1 MTLPL
6 ISAGFAAF
14 ALTAYVVLDG
24 FDLGVGA
31 LLFLERT
38 QTSRDH
44 MVDSITPTWDG
55 NETWLI
61 MAGVTLLAA
70 FPIACGIL
78 LPALYLPVIIMLL
91 ALGLRG
97 VSFEFRV
104 QKKQKRHVWDLVFA
118 SGSVVAAFMQGIILG
133 TLLNGI
139 KTDGTRFDGT
149 VLDVLQPFSLLCGV
163 TLVTGY
169 VVLGA
174 GWLYLKA
181 NTRIQQFASRVL
193 RVGSV
198 CFATLFCVSCLY
210 AKSVQP
216 GVAVAWSSH
225 RIALSL
231 LAALFLIL
239 SGCLFALS
247 GRKQRPILPFLAGIA
262 QFIVGMAGIAVIIYP
277 NIVPFRVS
285 LWDAAASSASQV
297 FILIGVAVVCPVVIA
312 YSAFAYWV
320 FRGRTPAGG
329 WGE

>member
-24 FDLGVGA
+24 FDLGVGT

-70 FPIACGIL
+70 FPIAYGIL
-78 LPALYLPVIIMLL
+78 MPALYLPVIIMLL
-91 ALGLRG
+91 SLGLRG

-133 TLLNGI
+133 TLLEGI
-139 KTDGTRFDGT
+139 KTNGTQFDGT

-225 RIALSL
+225 PMALSF
-231 LAALFLIL
+231 LAALFVIL

-247 GRKQRPILPFLAGIA
+247 GKKQPILPFLTGIA
-262 QFIVGMAGIAVIIYP
+262 QFLVGMAGIAIIVYP

-297 FILIGVAVVCPVVIA
+297 FMLIGAAVVCPVVIA

-329 WGE
+329 WDE

>member
-24 FDLGVGA
+24 FDLGVGT
-31 LLFLERT
+31 LLFLGRT
-38 QTSRDH
+38 QASRDH

-70 FPIACGIL
+70 FPVAYGIL
-78 LPALYLPVIIMLL
+78 MPALYLPIIIMLL

-97 VSFEFRV
+97 VSFEFRA
-104 QKKQKRHVWDLVFA
+104 QKKQERHVWDSVFGF
-118 SGSVVAAFMQGIILG
+118 GSVVAAFMQGSILG
-133 TLLNGI
+133 TLLEGI
-139 KTDGTRFDGT
+139 KTNGTQFDGT
-149 VLDVLQPFSLLCGV
+149 VFDVLHPFSLLCGV

-169 VVLGA
+169 IVLGA

-181 NTRIQQFASRVL
+181 NPHIQRFASGVL
-193 RVGSV
+193 RTGSV
-198 CFATLFCVSCLY
+198 CLAALFCISCLY
-210 AKSVQP
+210 ANSIQP
-216 GVAVAWSSH
+216 GVAVAWSRH
-225 RIALSL
+225 RIALSV
-231 LAALFLIL
+231 LAALFVTL
-239 SGCLFALS
+239 SGCLFTLS
-247 GRKQRPILPFLAGIA
+247 GKKRPILPFLTGIA
-262 QFIVGMAGIAVIIYP
+262 QFLVGMAGIAIIVYP

-297 FILIGVAVVCPVVIA
+297 FILIGAAVVCPVVIA